1 MNAIPIVAPSELLT
15 YLDLARATNRPV
27 FLRGGPGVGKSSIF
41 RQFAAAQGPD
51 FGYFDDRALY
61 RDPTALHMPAVDLK
75 AGITRWLPSDEFPRE
90 GKGIWVV
97 EELPSAPPL
106 TQAAYYQLILDR
118 QIGHYKVP
126 DGWMFVAT
134 GNRLKDRAVV
144 NRMPSPLVSRFWHLE
159 LDVSVDDWSRWA
171 LSSGIDH
178 RLVAFFRFRPAL
190 LQSFDPKAWEQ
201 DTPYCC
207 PRTVEYLADLIKAH
221 EAMHPGAK
229 PPLPLFISTVGQAVG
244 MEIYGFFDIYGQIP
258 TREQI
263 LLDPGNAP
271 VPDKASAI
279 IAVITQFHN
288 HVTPKT
294 IGRLLRYWGRFQ
306 REYTAMAIRDH
317 VTGNSALSSSQE
329 FTEFALA
336 NQGLFA

>member
-1 MNAIPIVAPSELLT
+1 MNSIPIVSPSELIT

-41 RQFAAAQGPD
+41 RQFAAAQGPG

-75 AGITRWLPSDEFPRE
+75 AGITRWLPSDEFPRD
-90 GKGIWVV
+90 GSGIWVV

-106 TQAAYYQLILDR
+106 TQAAYYQIILDR

-126 DGWMFVAT
+126 DGWMIVAT

-159 LDVSVDDWSRWA
+159 LDVSLDDWARWA
-171 LSSGIDH
+171 MTVGLDH
-178 RLVAFFRFRPAL
+178 RLVAYFRFRPSH
-190 LQSFDPKAWEQ
+190 LQSFDPKGWEQ

-207 PRTVEYLADLIKAH
+207 PRTVEYLSDLIRAYD
-221 EAMHPGAK
+221 AVHPGNK

-244 MEIYGFFDIYGQIP
+244 MELYGFFDIYGEIP

-263 LLDPGNAP
+263 LLDPDGAS
-271 VPDKASAI
+271 VPSKSSAV
-279 IAVITQFHN
+279 IAVITQFAGKVDAKN
-288 HVTPKT
+288 
-294 IGRLLRYWGRFQ
+294 IGRLLRYFQ
-306 REYTAMAIRDH
+306 RFPREFTAMAIRDH
-317 VTGNSALSSSQE
+317 VTGNSALSSTRE
-329 FTEFALA
+329 FTEFAVS
-336 NQGLFA
+336 NPGLFQ